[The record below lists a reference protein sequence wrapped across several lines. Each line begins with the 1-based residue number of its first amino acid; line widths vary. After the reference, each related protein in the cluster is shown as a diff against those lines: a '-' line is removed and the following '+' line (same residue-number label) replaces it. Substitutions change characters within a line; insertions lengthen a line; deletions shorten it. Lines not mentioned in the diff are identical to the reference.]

1 MARELRHR
9 AALEAHGETYVRV
22 LAQQDSEVGREAVA
36 YLAELQ
42 AESDAAAARLRD
54 AREEDALRLALQAN
68 AIATKSVQMAIASAL
83 IAAVSA
89 AISVAVLFKG

>member
-54 AREEDALRLALQAN
+54 AREEEALRLALQAN